1 MSNCTKVLVL
11 PVYRR
16 TWLLHAWNEATT
28 NQAISAPDWKTGAS
42 LQEKLSMAS
51 LQIKYKFDSTV
62 KTQWREL
69 QAAKEGS
76 FRSYLYRLAQLVL
89 SREDPVESFLKTVP
103 KETNR
108 VEVMF
113 PASLNEDLVR
123 RRMRLIALRRSAWH
137 RRRILG
143 WCLATMPQLPL
154 LITPLPNVT
163 VYYSV
168 YRLMSHL
175 QAMNGA
181 NTLKAGFERSDALQ
195 IQRMHKMI
203 QEAQT
208 SGKAKVGGLFNWR
221 GRRAARD
228 EARREEFL
236 DLVSKEDLVA
246 GDGNNRHPIIL
257 LQSNELLETVTKPLD
272 RWKTPLDD
280 QAVEQLSQHFKLTDL
295 KEHFSRIR
303 AAVTKQIGDKM
314 AT

>member
-1 MSNCTKVLVL
+1 M
-11 PVYRR
+11 
-16 TWLLHAWNEATT
+16 
-28 NQAISAPDWKTGAS
+28 
-42 LQEKLSMAS
+42 QEKLSIAS
-51 LQIKYKFDSTV
+51 LQIKHKFDKTM

-76 FRSYLYRLAQLVL
+76 FRSYLYKLAQLVL

-108 VEVMF
+108 VEVMY
-113 PASLNEDLVR
+113 PASLNKDLVR
-123 RRMRLIALRRSAWH
+123 RRVRMIAMRRSAWH

-143 WCLATMPQLPL
+143 WILVTMPQLPL

-163 VYYSV
+163 VYYSM

-195 IQRMHKMI
+195 IQRLHKMVR
-203 QEAQT
+203 EARLL
-208 SGKAKVGGLFNWR
+208 SGGSREMEGGLFNWR

-228 EARREEFL
+228 DARREDFL
-236 DLVSKEDLVA
+236 DLVSKEDILT

-257 LQSNELLETVTKPLD
+257 LQSNELLEKVTKPLD

-280 QAVEQLSQHFKLTDL
+280 QAVEELSQHFKLTDL

-303 AAVTKQIGDKM
+303 AAVTKQIGEKM
-314 AT
+314 ARDK